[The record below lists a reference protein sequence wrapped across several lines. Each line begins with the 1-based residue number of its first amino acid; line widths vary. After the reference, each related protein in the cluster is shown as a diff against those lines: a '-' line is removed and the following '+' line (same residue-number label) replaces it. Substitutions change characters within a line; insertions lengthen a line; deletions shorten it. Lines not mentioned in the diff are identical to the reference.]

1 MKPFRFVMACLAGAL
16 AHSAAVAVTLPVQ
29 QDTSSSAAG
38 TLIAALGKST
48 SLIVTTSKNAL
59 VQFDLTKLPA
69 GVSAQSFRSA
79 RLRLYASKVTK
90 PGDLWVSLL
99 TSAWSETNT
108 GAGPVGGPLVGTVLA
123 SEVGTKRFLVAD
135 VTTAVSAWLGGTD
148 NNGLIIDTPSASLFL
163 SSKEGSSTGYPAE
176 LEIDFDPSV
185 SASGAVGIG
194 TSLPFDS
201 LLDVEGDVR
210 INDHTLYLR
219 GGNDR
224 NHGLGW
230 YGGTRLF
237 ANVSLDGPAVFGY
250 SGGAL
255 GTVQTGSTTNIAL
268 RWDNSQNVSM
278 SGNVG
283 IGTTTPTHAKL
294 EISGLAGVNNIT
306 GYGYFSKFSTTYP
319 STATSGTASMYASG
333 VIVAESFLAFSD
345 ERIKHVEGRS
355 DAARD
360 LSTLTGIQVTDY
372 TYVDSVAKGAGRQKK
387 VIAQQVEK
395 VYPQA
400 VRRSTDVVP
409 DIYQK
414 AEVKDGWIKLAT
426 NLKKGERVRLIGES
440 EEGIHEVMEVRD
452 GAFRTGFRPATEK
465 IFVYGREVNDFLSVD
480 YEAIAMLNVSATQ
493 ELNRRLEAKVAE
505 FTRLGT
511 EKDAQIKAL
520 AADNVEL
527 QQRVKDIEE
536 RDAARAARLATLE
549 KSLNALVAAK
559 SDSTPARSSGA
570 VAE

>member
-1 MKPFRFVMACLAGAL
+1 MACLAGAL

-29 QDTSSSAAG
+29 QDTSSSSAG

-69 GVSAQSFRSA
+69 GVSSQSFRSA

-90 PGDLWVSLL
+90 PGDLQVFLA

-135 VTTAVSAWLGGTD
+135 VSTAVSAWLGGTD

-176 LEIDFDPSV
+176 LEIDFNPSV

-194 TSLPFDS
+194 TSNPWGS
-201 LLDVEGDVR
+201 ILDVEGDVR
-210 INDHTLYLR
+210 INDYTLYLR

-230 YGGTRLF
+230 FGGSKTF
-237 ANVSLDGPAVFGY
+237 ASVSLDGPAVFGY
-250 SGGAL
+250 GGGAL
-255 GTVQTGSTTNIAL
+255 GTVDTGGNTEKIAL
-268 RWDNSQNVSM
+268 RWDNAQNVSM

-294 EISGLAGVNNIT
+294 EISGLTGINSIT

-319 STATSGTASMYASG
+319 STATSGSASVYASS
-333 VIVAESFLAFSD
+333 VIIAESFLAFSD

-372 TYVDSVAKGAGRQKK
+372 TYIDSVAKGAGRQKK

-395 VYPQA
+395 VFPQA

-440 EEGIHEVMEVRD
+440 EEGIHEVIEVRD
-452 GAFRTGFRPATEK
+452 GAFRTTFRPATEK

-559 SDSTPARSSGA
+559 SDSTPVRSSGA